1 MTIREKTPLVC
12 LISAGEATDRNF
24 NEQSADILETIE
36 RAVAARLAFVQIRE
50 KRLPARLLLRLVGEA
65 SLLTRN
71 SATRLLV
78 NDRAD
83 VALAAGADGVHL
95 TARSMPA
102 AVVRA
107 AFPPGFVIGVSTHS
121 LAEAR
126 TARAEKADFAFLS
139 PIFASPGKG
148 APLGLE
154 ALREAQ
160 ESLRPFPV
168 LGLGGVDESNYRAVL
183 EAASGFAAIRFLRS
197 AENLRKLKE
206 NFEAAE
212 RRL

>member
-1 MTIREKTPLVC
+1 MTIRSERPLVC
-12 LISAGEATDRNF
+12 LITAGEATERNF
-24 NEQSADILETIE
+24 NEQSAAILKTIE

-50 KRLPARLLLRLVGEA
+50 KLLPARLLYRLVAEA
-65 SLLTRN
+65 SPLTKN

-95 TARSMPA
+95 AARSLPA
-102 AVVRA
+102 AIVRA
-107 AFPPGFVIGVSTHS
+107 AFPADFVIGVSAHS

-126 TARAEKADFAFLS
+126 AAKAEKADFAFLS
-139 PIFASPGKG
+139 PIFPSPGKS

-160 ESLRPFPV
+160 KRLSPFPV
-168 LGLGGVDESNYRAVL
+168 LGLGGVDESNYRTVL
-183 EAASGFAAIRFLRS
+183 GAARGFAAIRFLQN
-197 AENLRKLKE
+197 EDNLRKLKE
-206 NFEAAE
+206 RF
-212 RRL
+212 